1 MTFCLVVRRVLA
13 DVFQVRRNFDS
24 CFLRVDID
32 TAAPTSSPL
41 FTRHDNDMRGHQV
54 CMKRSNALTPLT
66 LTESR
71 RVEVTRTPP
80 ISRILDNTQHTVKY
94 TNDLNPFH
102 PSTYSLSSPLRLVET
117 RLYCPV
123 ERHSTVEYQQGV
135 VWSFQA
141 PLISSMSCCLS
152 STSTSFLFL
161 LLFTYLSV
169 LN

>member
-1 MTFCLVVRRVLA
+1 MYNTCFLPRCSTPPRRRVSGKKELQ
-13 DVFQVRRNFDS
+13 FYIR
-24 CFLRVDID
+24 RVDSD
-32 TAAPTSSPL
+32 TAAPKSSPL

-54 CMKRSNALTPLT
+54 CMKRCNALIPLT

-71 RVEVTRTPP
+71 RVEVTPTPP
-80 ISRILDNTQHTVKY
+80 ISRIVDNTQHTVKH
-94 TNDLNPFH
+94 TNALTPFH
-102 PSTYSLSSPLRLVET
+102 PSPYSLSSPLRLGET

-141 PLISSMSCCLS
+141 PLIS
-152 STSTSFLFL
+152 L